1 MKRHTPRIPSRHH
14 EAAPLVSRAAVLS
27 SEAKVSLK
35 ASPSISIKKRL
46 HRRQC
51 GSMFLIPAVRPPRLP
66 LPPPPPPSVRTCTSL
81 HPSSPLPPHSSS
93 SLSSSCFFPLILRKL
108 LMQGKPALRR
118 CNYGLAACSGL
129 HPGAKPVQFAS
140 GKKKT
145 KQNKKINK

>member
-1 MKRHTPRIPSRHH
+1 MKRHTPRIASRHH

-51 GSMFLIPAVRPPRLP
+51 GSMFLIPAVRPP
-66 LPPPPPPSVRTCTSL
+66 PPPPPPSVRTCTSL

-108 LMQGKPALRR
+108 LMQGKLRR
-118 CNYGLAACSGL
+118 CNYGLAACSCL

-140 GKKKT
+140 GKKKNKT
-145 KQNKKINK
+145 KQKNK